1 MGIAYMYVPSC
12 SFLSTQL
19 IITPAKV
26 HFWEDGLE
34 SGEGGRDTATSAE
47 ENEYQRVSET
57 AEDYPVPT
65 LHLRILS
72 LFGITYQTEEVHQEQ
87 ENKERCG

>member
-1 MGIAYMYVPSC
+1 M
-12 SFLSTQL
+12 STQL
-19 IITPAKV
+19 IITPVKV

-34 SGEGGRDTATSAE
+34 SGEGGWDTATSAE

-57 AEDYPVPT
+57 AEDYPVPP
-65 LHLRILS
+65 LHLLS
-72 LFGITYQTEEVHQEQ
+72 LFGIIYQTEEIHQEQ